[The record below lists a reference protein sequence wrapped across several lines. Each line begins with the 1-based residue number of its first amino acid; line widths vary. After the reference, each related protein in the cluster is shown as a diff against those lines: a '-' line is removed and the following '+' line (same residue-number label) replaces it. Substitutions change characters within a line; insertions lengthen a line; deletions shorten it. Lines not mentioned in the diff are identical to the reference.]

1 MSPRVKNLDSLCA
14 QYGYAFVNKIA
25 PSDHLS
31 KKDQSKLENTITKG
45 LGVLQENGIYAFF
58 LFLEAV
64 REKGE
69 FRINVQEKEEPLATL
84 LGEKAK
90 ELLRCEEL
98 KLLRARTEKERNDFP
113 ALCELTEN
121 LEHLLLARRVLEQM
135 LIYARY
141 HAKALTEE
149 PIGEDGE

>member
-1 MSPRVKNLDSLCA
+1 MSPSVKNLDSLCA
-14 QYGYAFVNKIA
+14 QYGYTLVNQIA

-31 KKDQSKLENTITKG
+31 KKDQAKLENTITKG

-64 REKGE
+64 RERGE
-69 FRINVQEKEEPLATL
+69 FRINVQEKGESLATL
-84 LGEKAK
+84 LGTKAK
-90 ELLRCEEL
+90 ELLRCEAL
-98 KLLRARTEKERNDFP
+98 RLLRERTEKERNDFP
-113 ALCELTEN
+113 ALCDLTEN

-149 PIGEDGE
+149 PTGEERE